1 MANLMVQHSRKH
13 SRKHK
18 QINNNILTTLTIDN
32 NK

>member
-1 MANLMVQHSRKH
+1 MANLIVQHSK
-13 SRKHK
+13 KHK